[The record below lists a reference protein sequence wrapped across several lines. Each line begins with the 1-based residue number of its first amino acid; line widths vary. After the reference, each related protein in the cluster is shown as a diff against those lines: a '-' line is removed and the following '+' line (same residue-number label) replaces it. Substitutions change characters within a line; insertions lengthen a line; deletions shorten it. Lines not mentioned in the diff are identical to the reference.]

1 MATTSLAYD
10 LGSLFQG
17 GSATGLSDR
26 QLIERF
32 ATRRDEAGDAAF
44 AALVARH
51 GPMVLGVC
59 RQIVGDQ
66 HQAEDAFQAVF
77 LVLADKARS
86 LREPDLLGHW
96 LYGVAVRTA
105 RCARLRLSRRRR
117 AEETGSAKQ
126 AATAPAAATADQI
139 LLDGE
144 RAEALHGEIDR
155 LPGAFRLPV
164 VLCYFEGL
172 TLDEA
177 AHRLRWPVG
186 TTRSRLARAREKLRR
201 GLTRRGFALPGT
213 VLAAMVAPRSA
224 SASVLP
230 IPCESI
236 TRAAIAFAARHAAA
250 GGALSAPVAALSAPV
265 AALSAPVAALAQ
277 EVLNTML
284 IHKLRLAAMTALALA
299 ALATGAGYLAVA
311 LAGVREGEPRGE
323 PSAQT
328 ARTEPRSPDSP
339 RPPDPPRPAEG
350 RMTVTGRVFG
360 PDGKPVTGA
369 DVDLVAWRRTPR
381 VGTSDEGDD
390 HALLAQGRTDT
401 DGRYRLDAPRT
412 ASTRVFQVYALA
424 AAPGYGL
431 GWADLNPDADQPDA
445 EIKLQPEQVARAR
458 LVEVSGAPARG
469 VEVRVSGVRRP
480 NVRNE
485 GRADGVSVG
494 VNPPEGLRTWPK
506 AVTTDNQGRI
516 AVTGVGR
523 GVNVG
528 LAVRDLRYA
537 RQGPSIDAAGAAA
550 DKEFTVVLKPAQ
562 LIEGRVLA
570 DDTGQPI
577 PNAIVSARHLVRT
590 ERALGMSTSRF
601 RADAQGHFVMNLP
614 ASENYTLEAFPT
626 GGEPYLPRPIEV
638 QWTKGAVKAS
648 HDVKVRRGV
657 AIRGKVTEQGTGRP
671 LPGSSV
677 QYVPLR
683 GGDVITW
690 DSGSIK
696 ASRDDGSFA
705 IAVPPDKGHLIVFGP
720 TPDYIL
726 GEIGSD
732 ALYGD
737 RSVRSTRG
745 SGGIRARAHAIIA
758 YDVKA
763 GDPPLE
769 VNATLRLGATIKGR
783 ALGPDGQTV
792 ADASIITTLDT
803 TASNPTWPGF
813 HQLKVRDGRFE
824 LRGLDPATV
833 TRIWLFDP
841 EHEWGAT
848 IDLSGKQADDV
859 TIRLQPC
866 GRAEAR
872 FVGPDGK
879 PIAGHQPMLEFV
891 ASPGPSQYDRMK
903 PAEARLMAE
912 SDLLAN
918 IDRKHYGNGPRTH
931 ADGRLTMVSL
941 IPGALYRITDFSTAN
956 DEKGVQIRKDFT
968 VKPGETVDLGDIVIA
983 KAESQ

>member
-1 MATTSLAYD
+1 MATTSLTHD

-32 ATRRDEAGDAAF
+32 ATRRDQAGEAAF

-59 RQIVGDQ
+59 RQILGDQ
-66 HQAEDAFQAVF
+66 HQAEDALQAVF

-86 LREPDLLGHW
+86 LREPDLLCQW

-117 AEETGSAKQ
+117 AEEVGSARQ
-126 AATAPAAATADQI
+126 AATAPVAATADQI

-144 RAEALHGEIDR
+144 RAEVLHGEIDR
-155 LPGAFRLPV
+155 LPGVFRLPV

-177 AHRLRWPVG
+177 AQRLRWPVG

-201 GLTRRGFALPGT
+201 GLTRRGFALPGA
-213 VLAAMVAPRSA
+213 VLTAILASRSA
-224 SASVLP
+224 SASVPPLV
-230 IPCESI
+230 CEST
-236 TRAAIAFAARHAAA
+236 TRAAIAFAARDFAA
-250 GGALSAPVAALSAPV
+250 GGALSAPVAAL
-265 AALSAPVAALAQ
+265 AQ
-277 EVLNTML
+277 EVRNAML
-284 IHKLRLAAMTALALA
+284 IYKLKLAAITALALA
-299 ALATGAGYLAVA
+299 ALATGAGYLAVT
-311 LAGVREGEPRGE
+311 LVGVREGEPHGE
-323 PSAQT
+323 PIAQT
-328 ARTEPRSPDSP
+328 ARTEPR
-339 RPPDPPRPAEG
+339 PPDPPRAAER
-350 RMTVTGRVFG
+350 RMIVTGRVLG

-369 DVDLVAWRRTPR
+369 AVDLVAWRRTPR
-381 VGTSDEGDD
+381 VGTTDDSDD
-390 HALLAQGRTDT
+390 HALLSQGRTDA
-401 DGRYRLDAPRT
+401 DGRYRLDAART
-412 ASTRVFQVYALA
+412 VSTRVVEVYALA

-445 EIKLQPEQVARAR
+445 EIRLQPEQVARAR

-469 VEVRVSGVRRP
+469 VEVRVSGVWRP

-506 AVTTDNQGRI
+506 AVKTDDQGRI
-516 AVTGVGR
+516 TVSGIGR

-537 RQGPSIDAAGAAA
+537 RQGPSIDAAGAAP
-550 DKEFTVVLKPAQ
+550 DKESTIVLEPAQ

-590 ERALGMSTSRF
+590 ERALGISSPRF

-626 GGEPYLPRPIEV
+626 GGEPYLPRPVEI
-638 QWTKGAVKAS
+638 QWPKGAVKVS

-671 LPGSSV
+671 LPGSSI
-677 QYVPLR
+677 QYVPVR

-690 DSGSIK
+690 GSGSIA
-696 ASRDDGSFA
+696 ASREDGSFA
-705 IAVPPDKGHLIVFGP
+705 IAVPPGNGHLIVFGP
-720 TPDYIL
+720 TPDYVL

-745 SGGIRARAHAIIA
+745 SGVIRGRAHAIIS

-783 ALGPDGQTV
+783 ALGPDGQAV
-792 ADASIITTLDT
+792 EDASIITTLDA
-803 TASNPTWPGF
+803 TASNPTWPGH

-824 LRGLDPATV
+824 LRGLDPAAV
-833 TRIWLFDP
+833 TRIYLFDP

-848 IDLSGKQADDV
+848 IDLSGKQAGDV

-866 GRAEAR
+866 GRAKAR

-891 ASPGPSQYDRMK
+891 ATPGPSQYDRMK
-903 PAEARLMAE
+903 ASEARLMAE
-912 SDLLAN
+912 SDLIAN

-956 DEKGVQIRKDFT
+956 DEKGEQIRKDFT
-968 VKPGETVDLGDIVIA
+968 VKPGETLDLGDIVIA
-983 KAESQ
+983 KPESQ